1 MKDKDVRSI
10 FARRL
15 EQELVRQGFSTKRD
29 DLAKQL
35 ALHGK
40 VSVTRQT
47 VSHWFGAKHLPK
59 AETMHGLSVLLG
71 MDAYQLLRE
80 DKSKSVREPRDE
92 WPDHVTGPDR
102 LLFDEYLALS
112 REQRDTV
119 REMILSLAKANRASA
134 RK

>member
-15 EQELVRQGFSTKRD
+15 KQELLRQNFSTKRD

-35 ALHGK
+35 ALHGR

-59 AETMHGLSVLLG
+59 PETMHGLSLLLG

-80 DKSKSVREPRDE
+80 DASKNVREPRDE
-92 WPDHVTGPDR
+92 WPDRITGPDR

-112 REQRDTV
+112 REQRDAV
-119 REMILSLAKANRASA
+119 REMITSLAKANRGPT